1 MSSTVKTG
9 IVCLFLTQWQSC
21 IYECKPDFYLTD
33 AFSSFQLEAQKVA
46 SASEVEALR
55 KRNQSLVQRNKG
67 LCVASARHDDQ
78 QADALLERRD
88 WAYERMR
95 LEGQA
100 RGGLE
105 SPWAA

>member
-1 MSSTVKTG
+1 MSSTIETDD
-9 IVCLFLTQWQSC
+9 VCHYLTQWQSC
-21 IYECKPDFYLTD
+21 IYECKLDVYLTD
-33 AFSSFQLEAQKVA
+33 ASSSFQLEAQKVA

-95 LEGQA
+95 LVGQV

-105 SPWAA
+105 NPFA